1 MLVPIL
7 DRWQPEHPALP
18 QTNGLLWAL
27 RCPSGAEV
35 AWSQAYAADIWVL
48 SIFELEDSFKWKQ
61 RDILLRYGD
70 SMSISLGGCYFA
82 FVGFCGGSIHFSR
95 SWLPSTLL
103 NNYDIPR
110 VSYQYVFCTNF
121 ACHSWKCDLLLHR
134 KKGQTQ
140 LKNLRTRL
148 LIAHLNACLTH
159 ADRIVRSVR
168 TNTQTDTNQRN
179 QAELTDVGIDW
190 ALIQANY
197 PLKVSQ
203 HPNIYH
209 RVSRF
214 RTVRSFNR
222 FPLPSL
228 RLPALGKFG
237 PRSPIVLE
245 TSAVMGYIITV
256 IYSIT
261 YMDLLGMITSH

>member
-1 MLVPIL
+1 MEIARHIATIWGLYV
-7 DRWQPEHPALP
+7 
-18 QTNGLLWAL
+18 NFFGGLLL
-27 RCPSGAEV
+27 RICWILRQIHTFFPLV
-35 AWSQAYAADIWVL
+35 APQH
-48 SIFELEDSFKWKQ
+48 
-61 RDILLRYGD
+61 
-70 SMSISLGGCYFA
+70 
-82 FVGFCGGSIHFSR
+82 FVE
-95 SWLPSTLL
+95 
-103 NNYDIPR
+103 YDIPR

-168 TNTQTDTNQRN
+168 TNTQTDANQRN

-228 RLPALGKFG
+228 RHLTILRLWATMNLPALGKFG
-237 PRSPIVLE
+237 P
-245 TSAVMGYIITV
+245 
-256 IYSIT
+256 
-261 YMDLLGMITSH
+261 